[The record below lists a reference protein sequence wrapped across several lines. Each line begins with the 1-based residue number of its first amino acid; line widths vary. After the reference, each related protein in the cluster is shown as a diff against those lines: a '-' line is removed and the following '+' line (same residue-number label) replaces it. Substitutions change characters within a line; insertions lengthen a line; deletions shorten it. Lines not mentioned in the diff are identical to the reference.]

1 MSPRYLFGNVRL
13 HILLLC
19 WHHSAL
25 NDSARGSSLLVA
37 ITVDK
42 KHWSLLQHIEFS
54 TIVVYYVLLYIIC
67 CSFQFQK
74 KKNPILMAHIGLFQV
89 QVRYPDGPSFSNLW
103 DGDESIREMRGITCL
118 YSLFESSQSAVMRRF
133 PIDRSNSGILPML
146 AAFGTAVVGL
156 SCAAQQADCSGD
168 VA

>member
-1 MSPRYLFGNVRL
+1 
-13 HILLLC
+13 
-19 WHHSAL
+19 
-25 NDSARGSSLLVA
+25 
-37 ITVDK
+37 
-42 KHWSLLQHIEFS
+42 
-54 TIVVYYVLLYIIC
+54 
-67 CSFQFQK
+67 
-74 KKNPILMAHIGLFQV
+74 MAHIGLFQV